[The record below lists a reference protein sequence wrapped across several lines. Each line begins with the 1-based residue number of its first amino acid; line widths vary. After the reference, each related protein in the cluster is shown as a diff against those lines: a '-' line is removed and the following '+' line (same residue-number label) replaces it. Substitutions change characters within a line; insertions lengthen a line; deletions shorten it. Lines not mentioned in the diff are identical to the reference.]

1 MGHSQYYHFS
11 SRAQEG
17 AGVVVLPAEGHNRI
31 GCFIDQVKLIHA
43 LVQDLD
49 KATKEIKLLGKHGEE
64 ASRKITELEALCRKH
79 AKDAQKLREENTKL
93 EGMVES
99 CDKIIMEFVN
109 KYGYNRM
116 DEDTDDDDG
125 GDATAPPVLVPPAAT
140 PEVIVVNKEDPV
152 EMVPKQEAPEV
163 HEVILVDA
171 ESKPP
176 QPRLYTVLMR
186 DYEESPSRMMDDL
199 HELDDPIEADC
210 DVDEWFPQDGSNDR
224 D

>member
-1 MGHSQYYHFS
+1 
-11 SRAQEG
+11 
-17 AGVVVLPAEGHNRI
+17 VVLPAEGHNRN

-49 KATKEIKLLGKHGEE
+49 KAIKEIKLLGKHGEE

-79 AKDAQKLREENTKL
+79 AKDAQKLREENAKL

-99 CDKIIMEFVN
+99 CDKLIMEFVN

-171 ESKPP
+171 ESK
-176 QPRLYTVLMR
+176 
-186 DYEESPSRMMDDL
+186 SS
-199 HELDDPIEADC
+199 
-210 DVDEWFPQDGSNDR
+210 
-224 D
+224 